1 MDMTTSLLEQFDR
14 ETRIEI
20 NYPGMRKETAPGI
33 VRFLRP
39 PPGHSFVL
47 YANLAP
53 EAVEAAL
60 QAEIETFMARGL
72 VFDWKVYAHDTPPD
86 LAQRLLARGFD
97 PDDEDA
103 VMLLDLAQAPP
114 ALLAPSQADVRPI
127 TTRAGLEDVRV
138 ILAEVWGGDFQSLMG
153 RMAEHLEIPGYLNV
167 YAAYVD
173 DRPACAAWVY
183 FPPQCSFAGLWGGST
198 VPAERGRGLYTAVLA
213 TRVQEARRR
222 GYRYLTIDA
231 SPMSRPIVARHGF
244 IQLTTAIQFGWPASY
259 PKEA

>member
-1 MDMTTSLLEQFDR
+1 MTTSLLEQFDR

-39 PPGHSFVL
+39 TPGHSFVL

-53 EAVEAAL
+53 EAAEAVIE
-60 QAEIETFMARGL
+60 AEIESFMAQGL
-72 VFDWKVYAHDTPPD
+72 VFDWKVYAHDTPAD
-86 LAQRLLARGFD
+86 LAQRLLARGFE

-114 ALLAPSQADVRPI
+114 ALLGPVQADVRPI
-127 TTRAGLEDVRV
+127 TTRAGLEDARV
-138 ILAEVWGGDFQSLMG
+138 VLAEVWGGDCHPIVNRL
-153 RMAEHLEIPGYLNV
+153 AEHLEISGYLSV
-167 YAAYVD
+167 YVAYVD

-183 FPPQCSFAGLWGGST
+183 FPPNCSFAGLWGGST
-198 VPAERGRGLYTAVLA
+198 LPAQRGRGLYTAVLA
-213 TRVQEARRR
+213 KRVQEARRR

-231 SPMSRPIVARHGF
+231 SAMSRPIVARHGF
-244 IQLTTAIQFGWPASY
+244 VQLTTAIQFGWPASY
-259 PKEA
+259 PKDG

>member
-1 MDMTTSLLEQFDR
+1 MPTSLLAQFDR
-14 ETRIEI
+14 EARIEI
-20 NYPGMRKETAPGI
+20 SYPGMRKETAPGI

-39 PPGHSFVL
+39 APGHSFVL
-47 YANLAP
+47 YANLGP
-53 EAVEAAL
+53 ESVDAAIE
-60 QAEIETFMARGL
+60 AEIEYFMARGL

-103 VMLLDLAQAPP
+103 VMLLDVTQAPP
-114 ALLAPSQADVRPI
+114 ALLAPVQADVRPI

-138 ILAEVWGGDFQSLMG
+138 VLAEVWGGDFSWIYG
-153 RMAEHLEIPGYLNV
+153 RLGEHLEIPGYLNV
-167 YAAYVD
+167 YVAYVD

-183 FPPQCSFAGLWGGST
+183 FPSGCTFAGLWGGST

-213 TRVQEARRR
+213 RRVQEARQR

-244 IQLTTAIQFGWPASY
+244 IQLTSAIQFGWPASY
-259 PKEA
+259 PREG